1 VRTEVVATSR
11 GFRRLDWADQIAR
24 LKRRRGLV
32 LGVSCGAAV
41 LVAAGEIPVLIGLGA
56 AAAAIGFALLERNE
70 PASAGSP
77 GDRPSTGS
85 RPKLE
90 TDRPQDKRAAW
101 SAVLSGLPRA
111 VIVLDRNGWAI
122 DANPVSTAMLGE
134 IELGRHISLSIRAPE
149 MLGAIDGV
157 LADGRA
163 RSVDVVERVPFERVL
178 RVTVSAVPGSMTG
191 PGTPAVVLLAED
203 GSEAERLSRRGAD
216 FVANASHEL
225 RTPLA
230 VLRGCLETLEGAAKD
245 DVVARTRFLGRM
257 REQAIRM
264 SRLID
269 DLLLLSR
276 VEGQER
282 IAPQGKVELNAV
294 VADVVALLSAD
305 ALEKKMRLQFTPT
318 EGEAWV
324 AGAHDE
330 LVQVFQ
336 NLIQNAIKY
345 GREHGQVEVA
355 ISNDPGGRLAVTVK
369 DDGPGIAPE
378 HLPRLTERFYRVSA
392 AHSRGIGG
400 TGLGLAIVKHVLNR
414 HHGELRIESE
424 VGKGSMFTVLLQ
436 SRNSEIAPAF
446 RKII

>member
-1 VRTEVVATSR
+1 
-11 GFRRLDWADQIAR
+11 L
-24 LKRRRGLV
+24 LV
-32 LGVSCGAAV
+32 TAAGAGV
-41 LVAAGEIPVLIGLGA
+41 LVAGGIIPALLGVAVVGAVAAVAMLEQGRPGEQAGSATDAAGA
-56 AAAAIGFALLERNE
+56 AR
-70 PASAGSP
+70 PRTSTAGA
-77 GDRPSTGS
+77 STGQ
-85 RPKLE
+85 
-90 TDRPQDKRAAW
+90 TAW

-111 VIVLDRNGWAI
+111 VVVLDRNGCAI
-122 DANPVSTAMLGE
+122 EANPVASAMLGE
-134 IELGRHISLSIRAPE
+134 IERGRHISLSIRAPE
-149 MLGAIDGV
+149 VLAAIDGV

-163 RSVDVVERVPFERVL
+163 RSVDLIERVPFERVL
-178 RVTVSAVPGSMTG
+178 RVSVSPVPWVLSDEAA
-191 PGTPAVVLLAED
+191 PAVVVLVED
-203 GSEAERLSRRGAD
+203 GSGAERLARRGAD

-245 DVVARTRFLGRM
+245 DPVARPKFLARM

-294 VADVVALLSAD
+294 VADVVGLLSAE
-305 ALEKKMRLQFTPT
+305 ALEKRMRLRLTPID
-318 EGEAWV
+318 GEAWV
-324 AGAHDE
+324 TGAHDE

-345 GREHGQVEVA
+345 GHEQGHVDVA
-355 ISNDPGGRLAVTVK
+355 ISRLDEGRLAVAVR

-414 HHGELRIESE
+414 HQAELRIEST
-424 VGKGSMFTVLLQ
+424 VGKGSTFTVLLR
-436 SRNSEIAPAF
+436 SRTSERPAGGL
-446 RKII
+446 KLSA

>member
-1 VRTEVVATSR
+1 VNA
-11 GFRRLDWADQIAR
+11 GDYIGR
-24 LKRRRGLV
+24 LKQRQGLL
-32 LGVSCGAAV
+32 LG
-41 LVAAGEIPVLIGLGA
+41 VAAGSGVLVIGGIIPAVLGLAAVGA
-56 AAAAIGFALLERNE
+56 VVALALMEGGRPGAPATSPAVAAVGRSRTEAAG
-70 PASAGSP
+70 PQAGQ
-77 GDRPSTGS
+77 T
-85 RPKLE
+85 
-90 TDRPQDKRAAW
+90 AW

-111 VIVLDRNGWAI
+111 VIVLDRDGCAI
-122 DANPVSTAMLGE
+122 DANPVAAAMLGE
-134 IELGRHISLSIRAPE
+134 IERGRHISLSIRAPE
-149 MLGAIDGV
+149 LLAAIDGV

-163 RSVDVVERVPFERVL
+163 RSVDLIERVPFERVL
-178 RVTVSAVPGSMTG
+178 RVSVSPVPWAVSDAAA
-191 PGTPAVVLLAED
+191 PAVVVLVED
-203 GSEAERLSRRGAD
+203 GSEAERLARRGAD

-230 VLRGCLETLEGAAKD
+230 VLRGCLETLEGAARD
-245 DVVARTRFLGRM
+245 DPVARPKFLARM

-294 VADVVALLSAD
+294 VADVVGLLSAE
-305 ALEKKMRLQFTPT
+305 ALEKRMRLRLTPID
-318 EGEAWV
+318 GEAWV
-324 AGAHDE
+324 TGAHDE

-345 GREHGQVEVA
+345 GHDQGHVDVA
-355 ISNDPGGRLAVTVK
+355 VSRLADGRLAVAVR

-414 HHGELRIESE
+414 HQAELRIEST
-424 VGKGSMFTVLLQ
+424 VGKGSTFTVLLR
-436 SRNSEIAPAF
+436 SRATDTAVGDIRLSS
-446 RKII
+446 